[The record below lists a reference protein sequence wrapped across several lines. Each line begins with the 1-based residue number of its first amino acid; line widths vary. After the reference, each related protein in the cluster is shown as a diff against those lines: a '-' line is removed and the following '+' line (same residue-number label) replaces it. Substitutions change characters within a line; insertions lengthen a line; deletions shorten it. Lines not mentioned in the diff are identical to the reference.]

1 MYYRTGNVKIQ
12 TLEGVTVAKMPKMF
26 QVDKMAIMDSMA
38 KVARM
43 GYSSCF
49 KFATVANFNQLEFS
63 LRGENAQLSL
73 RARPAA
79 RARESCTADY
89 RQKKTPAT
97 ELQGRSW
104 RAEECISLSTWPRTP
119 WSLA

>member
-1 MYYRTGNVKIQ
+1 M
-12 TLEGVTVAKMPKMF
+12 AKMPKMF

-38 KVARM
+38 KVAKM

-63 LRGENAQLSL
+63 LRGKNAQLSS
-73 RARPAA
+73 RAPTAA

-89 RQKKTPAT
+89 R
-97 ELQGRSW
+97 
-104 RAEECISLSTWPRTP
+104 
-119 WSLA
+119 